1 MVALTAD
8 PVAAVRRFNRF
19 YTRQIGLLDEG
30 LHHSPFSLTEVRV
43 MYEIFHHPGITAS
56 ELREALTLDAGYLSR
71 ILRGLRRR
79 GLVSARAPATDRRRR
94 TLTLTG
100 RGLRTFEGLN
110 ARSSE
115 EVGAMLARLSRPQ
128 RSELVRAMRGIE
140 GLLGRPTQGAD
151 AVVLREPLP
160 GELGWVV
167 KRHGEIYAA
176 EYGWSA
182 EFEGLVAGIVGQ
194 FVTSRDPRAER
205 SWIAEL
211 RGEPAGSIFL
221 VKDTATVA
229 KLRLL
234 LVEPWARGHG
244 VGTCLVET
252 CVAFAREARYAR
264 IRLWT
269 NAELHAARRLY
280 QQAGFVMTEETRAH
294 RFGHDQV
301 FQTWELDLSSR
312 GVGDVRRITA
322 GT

>member
-1 MVALTAD
+1 MVATAD
-8 PVAAVRRFNRF
+8 PVLAVRHFNRF

-43 MYEIFHHPGITAS
+43 MYEIFHHPGITATGV
-56 ELREALTLDAGYLSR
+56 REALALDAGYLSR
-71 ILRGLRRR
+71 ILRGLRRQ
-79 GLVSARAPATDRRRR
+79 GLVSARAPLADRRRR
-94 TLTLTG
+94 LLTLTD

-128 RSELVRAMRGIE
+128 RRDLVRAMRGIE
-140 GLLGRPTQGAD
+140 GLLGKPVATSD
-151 AVVLREPLP
+151 EVVLRDPLP

-167 KRHGEIYAA
+167 KRHGEIYTA
-176 EYGWSA
+176 EYGWTA

-194 FVTSRDPRAER
+194 FVTGIDPRVER
-205 SWIAEL
+205 CWIAEL

-221 VKDTATVA
+221 VKDTAKVA

-244 VGTCLVET
+244 VGTRLVDACL
-252 CVAFAREARYAR
+252 AFAREVGYAKV
-264 IRLWT
+264 RLWT

-280 QQAGFVMTEETRAH
+280 ERAGFRMVEESPAR
-294 RFGHDQV
+294 RFGKDQV
-301 FQTWELDLSSR
+301 FQTWELDL
-312 GVGDVRRITA
+312 I
-322 GT
+322 